1 MNLSQLLHHFKEEL
15 KDVYEEEEVKSIF
28 SISVE
33 HLLQLRRSQLM
44 LNWEKEPEPE
54 ILTSFL
60 TILEG
65 LKAQKP
71 IQYLLGEAFFYGSV
85 FKVNEAVLI
94 PRPET
99 EELVD
104 WILEEKIPAPSVID
118 FGTGTGC
125 IAISLKKHLKDASV
139 TAVDISEEAIRTA
152 SENALIN
159 RIDVRFIHADILT
172 FQSETK
178 FDIIVSNPPYI
189 TEKER
194 TEMHQNVLAHE
205 PHLALFVTD
214 ERPLV
219 FYEAVA
225 DFALANLKENGF
237 LFFEINEYLA
247 KETIQMLKDKSFV
260 FIELRKDMQGK
271 DRMIRA
277 GLSRK

>member
-28 SISVE
+28 SLSVE

-54 ILTSFL
+54 ILRSFFS
-60 TILEG
+60 ILEG

-71 IQYLLGEAFFYGSV
+71 IQYLLGEAFFYGAI

-104 WILEEKIPAPSVID
+104 WILEEKAEGQVVVD

-139 TAVDISEEAIRTA
+139 TAVDISEEALRIA

-159 RIDVRFIHADILT
+159 QTEVSFIHADILT
-172 FQSETK
+172 FQSGTE

-189 TEKER
+189 TEQER
-194 TEMHQNVLAHE
+194 AAMHQNVLAHE

-214 ERPLV
+214 ERPLL

-225 DFALANLKENGF
+225 DFALRNLKKNGA
-237 LFFEINEYLA
+237 LYFEINEYLA
-247 KETIQMLKDKSFV
+247 KETIQMLKDKSF
-260 FIELRKDMQGK
+260 ISIQLRKDMQGK

-277 GLSRK
+277 RL